1 MNFLAAAKNIDW
13 HLKLVT
19 AIVARPDMTDVILAH
34 VLGSIWCNHFIEA
47 LSTRGAKM
55 PKVARRF
62 GDHHILP
69 IFFALAWAHESNIN
83 SIGSNYPMLRRTK

>member
-1 MNFLAAAKNIDW
+1 
-13 HLKLVT
+13 
-19 AIVARPDMTDVILAH
+19 MTDVILAH

-69 IFFALAWAHESNIN
+69 IFFAFMAWAHESNIN
-83 SIGSNYPMLRRTK
+83 SIGQIIPMLQRTK